1 MPLVHGESDVPAH
14 SVVVNLADED
24 ETVAVEVGKT
34 AHSGEDA
41 TAVVDRLVSS
51 IVALC
56 SS

>member
-1 MPLVHGESDVPAH
+1 MPLVHGESDVPA
-14 SVVVNLADED
+14 VVNLADED

-34 AHSGEDA
+34 AESGEDA